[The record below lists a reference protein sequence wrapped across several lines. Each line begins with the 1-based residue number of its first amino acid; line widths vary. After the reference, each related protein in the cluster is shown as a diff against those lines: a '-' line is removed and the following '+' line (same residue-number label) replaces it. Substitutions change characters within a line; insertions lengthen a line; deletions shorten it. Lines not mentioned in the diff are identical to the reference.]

1 MHMST
6 TQRVCLAFLSL
17 VAFVALP
24 GVAQAHVGLGS
35 TTGFFDGMIHP
46 FSGLDHICAM
56 FGVGLWAAQRGDRGI
71 WLLPLAFALVMTV
84 GGMLGMAHVFLPFIE
99 PGIIASVLVIGLLVA
114 AAIRLPL
121 VAGASL
127 VALFALFHGHA
138 HGAEMPTTA
147 GGLWYGIGFLW
158 STIAL
163 LFCGVGLGLGGR
175 KLQTPWVFRTAGAAI
190 VTCGLGLCAAY
201 LG

>member
-1 MHMST
+1 MST
-6 TQRVCLAFLSL
+6 AQRFCLALLSL
-17 VAFVALP
+17 IAFAALP
-24 GVAQAHVGLGS
+24 GVAQAHVGIGS
-35 TTGFFDGMIHP
+35 TTGFFDGMAHP

-71 WLLPLAFALVMTV
+71 WLLPLAFVLVMTV
-84 GGMLGMAHVFLPFIE
+84 GGLLGMAHVFLPFIE
-99 PGIIASVLVIGLLVA
+99 PGIIASVLVVGLLIA

-121 VAGASL
+121 LASACL

-138 HGAEMPTTA
+138 HGAEMPTSA
-147 GGLWYGIGFLW
+147 SGLAYGIGFLS

-163 LFCGVGLGLGGR
+163 LLCGAVLGLACR
-175 KLQTPWVFRTAGAAI
+175 QLKSPWVYRTAGAAI
-190 VTCGLGLCAAY
+190 VTCGLGLCAVY